1 MDKYIIY
8 GLYCPFTNKLH
19 YVGKS
24 SHGMTRPLQH
34 LNKSHSEK
42 IGEWVIQLKFIGY
55 KPIVKILE
63 ECNENNVDEKE
74 KIWIQKAIDEGQ
86 YLLNITHNNTL
97 TILKQ
102 KEYENEDTDILI
114 IGKTI
119 KDARVNLGFTQNNLS
134 EMAGIDRSTLYRIER
149 GNKQITI
156 KNLKEILRVLD
167 YELIIKSKNT
177 NETNTIS

>member
-119 KDARVNLGFTQNNLS
+119 KDARVNLGFTQNYLS